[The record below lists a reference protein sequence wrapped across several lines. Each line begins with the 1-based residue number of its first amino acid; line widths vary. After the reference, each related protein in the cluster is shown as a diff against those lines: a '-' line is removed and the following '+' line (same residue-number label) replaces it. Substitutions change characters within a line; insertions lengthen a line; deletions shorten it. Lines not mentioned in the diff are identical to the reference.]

1 MIIILIGRSAL
12 VIFLI
17 ERRGSF
23 GINMI
28 REVGTGILYRGKLG
42 LRSLVGL
49 LLIGSELDGKLV
61 RLVYWSVF

>member
-23 GINMI
+23 GVNMI
-28 REVGTGILYRGKLG
+28 REVGTGILYRDKPG

-49 LLIGSELDGKLV
+49 LLIGSELDCKLV